1 MSTAIR
7 DMVPADWPDVER
19 IYAAGIA
26 GGNATFAD
34 APPSMT
40 EFFETRIPELRLVS
54 SSNHGAV
61 RGWAAATPTSSREA
75 YRGVIEHSVYV
86 DPAAVGQGIGLA
98 LLQAL
103 RERARTLGHWTI
115 QASIFPENLASL
127 ALHDKAGFRRVGHRE
142 RIGQMSYGPLDG
154 TWRDTILVE
163 LRL

>member
-1 MSTAIR
+1 
-7 DMVPADWPDVER
+7 MVPADWPDVER

-26 GGNATFAD
+26 GGNAAFAD

-54 SSNHGAV
+54 FSIHGAV
-61 RGWAAATPTSSREA
+61 RGWAAATPTSNREA
-75 YRGVIEHSVYV
+75 YRRVIEHSVYV

-103 RERARTLGHWTI
+103 RERIGRMGH
-115 QASIFPENLASL
+115 
-127 ALHDKAGFRRVGHRE
+127 
-142 RIGQMSYGPLDG
+142 GPLGG
-154 TWRDTILVE
+154 TWRDTTLVE